1 MNQSLAFPVVHT
13 HRASVALVD
22 GPTTLAQ
29 FTQTRV
35 PRAEPWAD
43 DFVLVRELVG
53 AAARGRH
60 FRAVSAGDL
69 TRLRSGVY
77 VPTGLWLERD
87 DDERYRDRL
96 RATALEVQR
105 PVVFASASAAAL
117 WRLPNST
124 AWPQTPTVL
133 AERASGGRSS
143 SYLRVNCDG
152 MPREIWVVDGL
163 ATTSLPRTLVDVARR
178 GSFETA
184 VVMTDRALAAIPPN
198 AVGVEAF
205 RVTTD
210 ELRSE
215 LEIRGLVHGRARVV
229 AVIEFADGLSGS
241 VGESVTRVTIHTL
254 GFAAPILQ
262 QEFRDALGRMFA
274 DFWWPE
280 FRLIGEFDGK
290 GKYLREEFTRGRT
303 MTQVVLAEKERED
316 RLRALGPSVTRF
328 GWDVARSPA
337 SLRRQLLAAGLPLGR

>member
-1 MNQSLAFPVVHT
+1 
-13 HRASVALVD
+13 
-22 GPTTLAQ
+22 
-29 FTQTRV
+29 
-35 PRAEPWAD
+35 
-43 DFVLVRELVG
+43 
-53 AAARGRH
+53 
-60 FRAVSAGDL
+60 
-69 TRLRSGVY
+69 
-77 VPTGLWLERD
+77 
-87 DDERYRDRL
+87 
-96 RATALEVQR
+96 
-105 PVVFASASAAAL
+105 
-117 WRLPNST
+117 
-124 AWPQTPTVL
+124 
-133 AERASGGRSS
+133 
-143 SYLRVNCDG
+143 
-152 MPREIWVVDGL
+152 
-163 ATTSLPRTLVDVARR
+163 VARR

-241 VGESVTRVTIHTL
+241 VGESVTRVTIRTL
-254 GFAAPILQ
+254 GFPAPILQ